1 VVVRQEKHFCCGLW
15 SEEFSMNNWI
25 EARITIFYYCS
36 SSQTSTKMKQTT
48 DTTRRTYYGM
58 SDHEIFHVRNSKGFR
73 LLKYKKDVVIIN

>member
-1 VVVRQEKHFCCGLW
+1 
-15 SEEFSMNNWI
+15 
-25 EARITIFYYCS
+25 
-36 SSQTSTKMKQTT
+36 MKQTT